1 MMSPSTRETTGPRW
15 SCAGASGANEMP
27 DLARLSVE
35 SDGAIEL
42 ARVAGEIDA
51 SNVADV
57 SQRLL
62 DTVSNRSRALV
73 LDLTETSYIDSSG
86 ISLIFDAAA
95 RMRNRRQQLR
105 LVVTP
110 QSFVGEV
117 LAAVSMDQSIP
128 IDPALDD
135 ALRAVGAGNGPD

>member
-1 MMSPSTRETTGPRW
+1 MSRSTRERTEPQCTFA
-15 SCAGASGANEMP
+15 AGSGRRLMP
-27 DLARLSVE
+27 DLARLSFE
-35 SDGAIEL
+35 SDGDVEL
-42 ARVAGEIDA
+42 ARVVGEVDA
-51 SNVADV
+51 SNVADL

-62 DTVSNRSRALV
+62 DAVSNKARALV

-110 QSFVGEV
+110 TLV
-117 LAAVSMDQSIP
+117 
-128 IDPALDD
+128 
-135 ALRAVGAGNGPD
+135 RR